1 MSLSGRSFRSV
12 RLFLVGVVLAY
23 DGYMP
28 VQRTNIRP
36 SVNPSDEEV
45 SAWESLNREEQL
57 DSMRA
62 AIEESAASGLSGK
75 NAAEVFQQ
83 ARDTL
88 SPKDA

>member
-1 MSLSGRSFRSV
+1 MV
-12 RLFLVGVVLAY
+12 RMA
-23 DGYMP
+23 

-62 AIEESAASGLSGK
+62 AIEESAASGVSSK
-75 NAAEVFQQ
+75 DAAEVFQE
-83 ARDTL
+83 ARD
-88 SPKDA
+88 SVSSRDA